1 MSDAEVPEADA
12 LEQAEAVE
20 PDGAGGAAAPSP
32 AGLEAPEADAIEQS
46 VPVRA
51 GGGAPAPTVGFEVPA
66 ADALEQAV
74 EVGEDDDHD
83 HDR

>member
-1 MSDAEVPEADA
+1 MSDPEVPEADA

-20 PDGAGGAAAPSP
+20 PDGAG
-32 AGLEAPEADAIEQS
+32 DA
-46 VPVRA
+46 
-51 GGGAPAPTVGFEVPA
+51 GAPAPTVGFEVPA

-74 EVGEDDDHD
+74 DVGGDDDHD